1 MHDVLA
7 LMRDT
12 FGEPDEFSLSCV
24 FAREMR
30 ILAGDLGIQGILLDS
45 PTAPIIDLITDASIM
60 VKELLVEGISD
71 AYDVEIIDTGIRLKT
86 MTDMTMH
93 GKVMYTVK
101 ILRQITGSIPSF
113 VKYL

>member
-1 MHDVLA
+1 
-7 LMRDT
+7 MRDT

-93 GKVMYTVK
+93 GKVRS
-101 ILRQITGSIPSF
+101 L
-113 VKYL
+113 